1 MPTPLQLR
9 KDSIVSRALAEAES
23 KIREQLFDAAREHI
37 SRVYSLCS
45 KDTVSRSYDTF
56 EKHRAAVESSIKRFE
71 ADVEASRAQLQKAFE
86 EYDLNVK
93 EITVWLSASQAA
105 ERIAP

>member
-1 MPTPLQLR
+1 MPTLQLR
-9 KDSIVSRALAEAES
+9 KDSIVSRALGEAES
-23 KIREQLFDAAREHI
+23 KIREQLFEAAKEHI
-37 SRVYSLCS
+37 ARVYRLCS
-45 KDTVSRSYDTF
+45 GEKVSRSYDTF
-56 EKHRAAVESSIKRFE
+56 EKHRAAVEQSIKQFE
-71 ADVEASRAQLQKAFE
+71 ADVVASRAQLQRAFE